1 MDASHFNDELVTAI
15 HARARPLVIAA
26 TGGGADAIAA
36 LLHTP
41 GASRTVLEA
50 IVPYGRASLGGF
62 LCGEPESFCSEAT
75 ARAMAMAAWNRAR
88 RLAPLVDPATLAGI
102 GCTASLAS
110 DRVKRGAHRAFVA
123 VQTAQLTRALSLT
136 FADGTLSRA
145 SEEHVVSHL
154 VLQAIAE
161 AADVDGQVA
170 AASTAILQRAV
181 GDGTLSE
188 RLRVVPLQWT
198 ELLLGLRDVVVA
210 GSESG
215 KSPPSWG
222 AIFPGAF
229 NPPHAA
235 HRRMAEL
242 ANEKLGA
249 EPAWEV
255 SIANVDKPPSD
266 FLAISDRV
274 ALLRQ
279 NRSTA
284 PIVLT
289 RAATFWEKARLF
301 PGATFVVG
309 ADTIA
314 RIADVRYYGGAVDR
328 DAALAEIA
336 SQGCR
341 FLVFGRVVAGRF
353 FGLPE
358 LELPAQLA
366 AMCVGVSEAEFRQD
380 VSSSE
385 IRGN

>member
-1 MDASHFNDELVTAI
+1 
-15 HARARPLVIAA
+15 
-26 TGGGADAIAA
+26 
-36 LLHTP
+36 
-41 GASRTVLEA
+41 
-50 IVPYGRASLGGF
+50 
-62 LCGEPESFCSEAT
+62 
-75 ARAMAMAAWNRAR
+75 
-88 RLAPLVDPATLAGI
+88 
-102 GCTASLAS
+102 
-110 DRVKRGAHRAFVA
+110 
-123 VQTAQLTRALSLT
+123 
-136 FADGTLSRA
+136 
-145 SEEHVVSHL
+145 
-154 VLQAIAE
+154 
-161 AADVDGQVA
+161 
-170 AASTAILQRAV
+170 
-181 GDGTLSE
+181 
-188 RLRVVPLQWT
+188 
-198 ELLLGLRDVVVA
+198 
-210 GSESG
+210 
-215 KSPPSWG
+215 
-222 AIFPGAF
+222 
-229 NPPHAA
+229 
-235 HRRMAEL
+235 MAEL